1 MKVVVQRYKHLPLP
15 IFLTLK
21 TLTLLFLFTFLFII
35 NSLHSGNSMNFHFPS
50 LGNFQ
55 PPSRQFD
62 TDFGIFW
69 SSLMFQWDE
78 FRGFGVISVI
88 KEEFLSGEE
97 IGFGVHADSVDT
109 IYKANF
115 GETVGIFAGMVYK
128 AEFVCRAGCVD
139 DLICQGS
146 VFARRE

>member
-1 MKVVVQRYKHLPLP
+1 
-15 IFLTLK
+15 
-21 TLTLLFLFTFLFII
+21 
-35 NSLHSGNSMNFHFPS
+35 
-50 LGNFQ
+50 
-55 PPSRQFD
+55 
-62 TDFGIFW
+62 
-69 SSLMFQWDE
+69 
-78 FRGFGVISVI
+78 
-88 KEEFLSGEE
+88 LSGEE